1 MQQTTNNHTGSVVAR
16 VNKDRGDRPI
26 LPPTSKNKQGRKLL
40 TVAEWNIRTLLDREG
55 ANRPERRTALVAMEL
70 AKYNIDIAALSET
83 RLSDSG
89 SVTDLDYTFFWSGRP
104 EVERREA
111 GVGFAVKKEIV
122 STLTEMPRPISDR
135 IMTMRLPLDKN
146 AYATL
151 ISVYAPTLTN
161 SDDNKEEFYNQLTST
176 LGQVPRTDKLLLIGD
191 FNARIG
197 SDFSKWHTV
206 MGRHGIGKCNSNGEL
221 LLNLCSEFEL
231 VITNTMFQQK
241 ESRKTT
247 WMHPRSKH
255 WHMIDFIITR
265 ASDKS
270 DIHSTRVMRGANCW
284 TDHQMLRSKVAFA
297 LRKKHSKQGPSKPK
311 KLNTVKLRLAKE
323 REWFKKEMDSAI
335 TNLDYSNCPTPEE
348 SWKALQQ
355 TVYSTAKTCLGKPD
369 RKHQDWFDPSDQKL
383 RDLLV
388 KRDKAHQKV
397 IQSKSTRSTVAAY
410 KEACRHLQC
419 YTRTLKTNWWDKKAE
434 ELQMA
439 ADRNDMRGFHS
450 GLKEVWGPQK
460 KGPVHLKTSD
470 GRETISDNKRVLS
483 RWAEH
488 FQTLLNVPGDID
500 PSALDNIQQRP
511 TIESLDETP
520 TIDEV
525 TKAIDAMKDGKA
537 PGQDGIPAEVWK
549 HGGQNLLEKLHELI
563 TQIWKE
569 GEVPQAW
576 KDASIVT
583 IFKKGDRTEC
593 GNYRG
598 ISLLSIASKIF
609 ARVLL
614 NRLTTHVTPN
624 VVPESQCGFRSNR
637 STVDMIFCLRQIQ
650 EKCIEQN
657 RALYIVFVDFTKA
670 FDTVGRT
677 GLWKLLRKYGCTDK
691 FTSLVESLHTG
702 MMASVSDG
710 TNSSDS
716 FGVTNGVKQG
726 CVLAPTLFS
735 IFLSAML
742 EEAFRDLDD
751 GVYIQSRQDADLYNV
766 AHFRAKTKC
775 TLQLIR
781 ELLFADDSALLA
793 HSPEEIQRII
803 DAFSKA
809 SKKFGLKIN
818 IKKTEVLYQPDRA
831 KSNEVDIKVD
841 GVKLNSVP
849 EFTYLGSTVSNDGR
863 IDVEI
868 QRRMAK
874 ASAAFGRLRQRLWNN
889 HHVST
894 RVKGNIYRA
903 VVISTLLYGAES
915 WTVYRQ
921 QVKKLHAFMMR
932 HLRSILKIT
941 LMDKVTNEEILD
953 RMDLPS
959 MEDLLIRKNLRW
971 TGHVMRLSSD
981 RLPKQILFSQL
992 ASGTRDRGRPRL
1004 RYKDTIKRN
1013 MKKRNIGLDSWVNL
1027 TSQRAKWRHAVK

>member
-1 MQQTTNNHTGSVVAR
+1 MYRTTNDHTGSVVAR
-16 VNKDRGDRPI
+16 VNKDRVDRPI
-26 LPPTSKNKQGRKLL
+26 LPPTAKNKQGRKLL

-55 ANRPERRTALVAMEL
+55 ASRPERRTALVAMEL

-83 RLSDSG
+83 RLSSSG
-89 SVTDLDYTFFWSGRP
+89 SVTDIDYTFFWSGRP
-104 EVERREA
+104 ENERREA

-122 STLTEMPRPISDR
+122 SILTEMPRPISDR

-146 AYATL
+146 TYATL

-161 SDDNKEEFYNQLTST
+161 SDENKEEFYNQLTTT
-176 LGQVPRTDKLLLIGD
+176 LGKVPRTDKLLLMGD

-206 MGRHGIGKCNSNGEL
+206 IGKHGIGKCNSNGEL

-231 VITNTMFQQK
+231 VITNTMFKQK
-241 ESRKTT
+241 EQRKTT

-255 WHMIDFIITR
+255 WHLIDFIITR
-265 ASDKS
+265 SSDKS

-297 LRKKHSKQGPSKPK
+297 IRKKHKKQGPSKPI
-311 KLNTVKLRLAKE
+311 KLNTAKLRLAKE
-323 REWFKKEMDSAI
+323 RERLKEEMDSKTAD
-335 TNLDYSNCPTPEE
+335 LDYGNCPTPEE
-348 SWKALQQ
+348 SWDTLQQ
-355 TVYSTAKTCLGKPD
+355 VVYSTAKTCLGKPD

-383 RDLLV
+383 RDLLE

-397 IQSKSTRSTVAAY
+397 IQTRSTRSTVAAY
-410 KEACRHLQC
+410 TDACRQLQKH
-419 YTRTLKTNWWDKKAE
+419 TRALKTNWWDKKAE
-434 ELQMA
+434 ALQEA
-439 ADRNDMRGFHS
+439 ADRNDMRGFYS

-470 GRETISDNKRVLS
+470 GRETISDSKRVLS

-488 FQTLLNVPGDID
+488 FQTLLNVPGDIE
-500 PSALDNIQQRP
+500 PSALDRIQQHP
-511 TIESLDETP
+511 TIESLDDTP

-525 TKAIDAMKDGKA
+525 AKAIDAMKDGKA

-549 HGGQNLLEKLHELI
+549 YGGQNLLVKLHDLI
-563 TQIWKE
+563 IQIWKE

-637 STVDMIFCLRQIQ
+637 STVDMIFCLRQLQ

-677 GLWKLLRKYGCTDK
+677 GLWKLLRKYGCPDK

-781 ELLFADDSALLA
+781 DLLFADDSALLA

-803 DAFSKA
+803 DAFSEA

-831 KSNEVDIKVD
+831 RTKEVDIKVD

-868 QRRMAK
+868 QKRMAK

-894 RVKGNIYRA
+894 RVKGKIYRA

-941 LMDKVTNEEILD
+941 WMDKVTNEEILD
-953 RMDLPS
+953 RMGLPS

-971 TGHVMRLSSD
+971 TGH
-981 RLPKQILFSQL
+981 IQL
-992 ASGTRDRGRPRL
+992 ASGSRDRGRPRL

-1013 MKKRNIGLDSWVNL
+1013 LKRRNIRLDSWVYL
-1027 TSQRAKWRHAVK
+1027 TSQRAEWRKAVK